1 MVSEQRRSKSKSK
14 MIMYGKSILVYCILL
29 AFILLPAA
37 PVALP
42 T

>member
-1 MVSEQRRSKSKSK
+1 MVSKQRRSKSK